1 MFLISVCFRPARSKG
16 RSDKPGVVFYRIA
29 QYGVGESRIEKSV
42 NSDIH
47 GLDESVFQSERE
59 TIIRQIRVLYCI
71 IERREELGE
80 TFGIDVVIDD
90 FRKALVGD
98 RSMAGIIR
106 KSRAE
111 FPFRKDMVT
120 IGREFRDCFTYVF
133 PAKSNDTSG
142 GLFDYI
148 STLAQALKSERRN
161 SQSKSFVSLVSSL
174 RNFTEADDVGFSN
187 INAEFV
193 YRYSEWLKQ
202 KGIADSSLSFYLR
215 TLRTVLN
222 KAHKDNLIDVSPCW
236 FGNVDTRIYRST
248 ASEEKTIDRDVL
260 LKIEKLDLVANESLA
275 LARDMFMFGF
285 YCGGMELIDI
295 ANLTADNIR
304 DGNLVYRRRLKGL
317 EKSVVLGEQA
327 MKIIKQY
334 NREDQK
340 YLFPLLEGSETIT
353 FGAVSNYIRRYLS
366 EIGKMVGYPK
376 LTFSMN
382 ISTYKS
388 LTLGVNLSE
397 ILLKYGH
404 IV

>member
-1 MFLISVCFRPARSKG
+1 MFLISACFRPARSKG

-29 QYGVGESRIEKSV
+29 QSGAGESRIERSV

-59 TIIRQIRVLYCI
+59 TIIRQIRMLYCI
-71 IERREELGE
+71 IERREDSGE
-80 TFGIDVVIDD
+80 SFGIDDVIDD

-98 RSMAGIIR
+98 GSMAEIIER
-106 KSRAE
+106 SRTD

-120 IGREFRDCFTYVF
+120 IGREFRDCFTYVY
-133 PAKSNDTSG
+133 PVKSNGTSG

-148 STLAQALKSERRN
+148 STLAQSLRN
-161 SQSKSFVSLVSSL
+161 EQRSSQSKSFVSLISSL
-174 RNFTEADDVGFSN
+174 RNFTEAGDVDFSN
-187 INAEFV
+187 INADFV
-193 YRYSEWLKQ
+193 YKYSEWLKQ

-236 FGNVDTRIYRST
+236 FENVDTRIYKST
-248 ASEEKTIDRDVL
+248 DSEEKALDRDVL
-260 LKIEKLDLVANESLA
+260 LKIEKLDLAANESLA

-295 ANLTADNIR
+295 SNLTADNIR
-304 DGNLVYRRRLKGL
+304 DGNLVYNRRLKGH
-317 EKSVVLGEQA
+317 EKSVVLGDQA
-327 MKIIKQY
+327 MKIIKRY
-334 NREDQK
+334 SSEGQK

-388 LTLGVNLSE
+388 LTSGVNLSE

>member
-1 MFLISVCFRPARSKG
+1 MFLISACFRPARSKG
-16 RSDKPGVVFYRIA
+16 RRDKPGVVFYRIA
-29 QYGVGESRIEKSV
+29 QSGAGESRTEKSV

-59 TIIRQIRVLYCI
+59 TIIRQIRMLYCI
-71 IERREELGE
+71 IERREDSGE
-80 TFGIDVVIDD
+80 SFGIDDVIDD

-98 RSMAGIIR
+98 GSMAEIIER
-106 KSRAE
+106 SRTD

-133 PAKSNDTSG
+133 PVKSNDTNG

-148 STLAQALKSERRN
+148 STLAQSLRNERRS
-161 SQSKSFVSLVSSL
+161 SQSKSFVSLMSSL
-174 RNFTEADDVGFSN
+174 RNFTEADYVDISN

-193 YRYSEWLKQ
+193 YKYSEWLKQ

-236 FGNVDTRIYRST
+236 FENVDTRIYKS
-248 ASEEKTIDRDVL
+248 ADSGGKTIDRDVL
-260 LKIEKLDLVANESLA
+260 LKIENLDLAANESLA

-295 ANLTADNIR
+295 SNLSADNIR
-304 DGNLVYRRRLKGL
+304 NGYLVYNRRLKGQ
-317 EKSVVLGEQA
+317 EKSVVLGDQA
-327 MKIIKQY
+327 MKIIKRY
-334 NREDQK
+334 SHEGQK

-353 FGAVSNYIRRYLS
+353 FGAVSNYVRRYLS
-366 EIGKMVGYPK
+366 EIGKMVGFPK

-388 LTLGVNLSE
+388 LTSGVNLSE